1 MDLQAILRLTMTS
14 ELLYSVTVDKNKL
27 MTGVD
32 YTGSGIYAS
41 HSLARV

>member
-14 ELLYSVTVDKNKL
+14 ELLYSVTVDKNEL

-41 HSLARV
+41 HSLVRV